1 MKNKRIFWLI
11 GIAFAIVAGWV
22 FLWPFSKARTY
33 QAFGEIISSVETKE
47 KVVALTFDDGPTV
60 NGTDKILEKLRNL
73 DVRATFFL
81 TGAELERYPAE
92 GQKIAAAGHEIG
104 NHSFSHERMVFV
116 SPSYVKNEIET
127 TDKLIRET
135 GYQGEI
141 HFRPPYGKK
150 LFVLPYYLS
159 KTNRKT
165 IFWDIEPDSFPK
177 VAESADNI
185 ARHVSENV
193 KLGSIILLHVMYEN
207 RKTSFE
213 AVEKI
218 VNELRSQEYRFITV
232 SELLALKNNQ

>member
-1 MKNKRIFWLI
+1 MKNKWLI
-11 GIAFAIVAGWV
+11 WIAGTLFAGIAVFI
-22 FLWPFSKARTY
+22 FLWQFSQSRNY
-33 QAFGEIISSVETKE
+33 QAFGKIVPRVEMAE

-60 NGTDKILEKLRNL
+60 SATDKILEKLRDL

-81 TGAELERYPAE
+81 TGAELEKNPTE
-92 GQKIAAAGHEIG
+92 GRKIAAAGHEIG
-104 NHSFSHERMVFV
+104 NHSYSHERMIFV
-116 SPSYVKNEIET
+116 APSYVEKEIET

-159 KTNRKT
+159 QKNRKT
-165 IFWDIEPDSFPK
+165 IIWDIEPDSYPEI
-177 VAESADNI
+177 AESPDKI
-185 ARHVSENV
+185 AHYVSENV
-193 KLGSIILLHVMYEN
+193 KPGSIILLHVMYPG

-218 VNELRSQEYRFITV
+218 IGDLRQKGYRFVTV
-232 SELLALKNNQ
+232 SELVARKNNQ